1 MTTTEKGKTTST
13 TRVKK
18 ETTLTTRKNMIDLI
32 DNIQKLAD
40 DIRNEQDINK
50 SFSYKVFKH
59 IMSLLFNNECVD
71 YEVFFK
77 FYCSKNVIGIGENE
91 C

>member
-1 MTTTEKGKTTST
+1 
-13 TRVKK
+13 
-18 ETTLTTRKNMIDLI
+18 MIDLI

-71 YEVFFK
+71 YEVFCF
-77 FYCSKNVIGIGENE
+77 
-91 C
+91 